1 MDKAILS
8 INIGS
13 SSKKYSLY
21 KEGILLFDA
30 HFEKDNDAFEV
41 TYGKAEPVSISKNV
55 FSDSLSA
62 FYNAIKKE
70 KSLESIDVDHLL
82 VGMRIVAPGEYFS
95 EDRVI
100 DTTFMKNLEKV
111 AKEDVVHILPIQ
123 KELERIRELFGK
135 TKVYAVSDSSFHS
148 TMCDEAKKYALPKKI
163 QRDSGI
169 RRYGYHG
176 ISLSG
181 VTVSLKEK
189 LGYLPDKIIMCHL
202 GSGASITAL
211 KAGKSID
218 TSMGYSPLEG
228 LVMSSRVGSID
239 AGAVLALLEYK
250 TKEELQDFFYKECG
264 LLGISGISNDMRL
277 LIDKAA
283 SGHIGAIDA
292 IDSFVYAI
300 QKHIG
305 MYVSVLGGVDL
316 IVFSGTIGERSFILR
331 DKICS
336 KLAWLNVHIDEQ
348 KNKYATSGEYI
359 SVWGSLGVYVAH
371 SDEDK
376 EIARRVLFLQNN
388 K

>member
-21 KEGILLFDA
+21 KGDVLLFDA
-30 HFEKDNDAFEV
+30 HFEKDKDAFEV
-41 TYGKAEPVSISKNV
+41 TYGKSEPVSISKNV
-55 FSDSLSA
+55 FNDSLSA
-62 FYNAIKKE
+62 FYNAVKKDA
-70 KSLESIDVDHLL
+70 SLQKIDTESPLI
-82 VGMRIVAPGEYFS
+82 GIRIVAPGEFFA

-100 DTTFMKNLEKV
+100 DATFMKNLEKV
-111 AKEDVVHILPIQ
+111 AQEDVAHILPIQ
-123 KELERIRELFGK
+123 KELERIQELFGK
-135 TKVYAVSDSSFHS
+135 TKVYAISDSAFHN
-148 TMCDEAKKYALPKKI
+148 TMCEEAKHYALPKKI
-163 QRDSGI
+163 EKEYGL

-181 VTVSLKEK
+181 ITESLHSK
-189 LGYLPDKIIMCHL
+189 LGYLPDKIIICHL

-211 KAGKSID
+211 KAGKSVD

-228 LVMSSRVGSID
+228 LVMSSRIGSID
-239 AGAVLALLEYK
+239 AGAVLALLQHK

-264 LLGISGISNDMRL
+264 LLGVSGTSNDMRV
-277 LIDKAA
+277 LIDKEKA
-283 SGHIGAIDA
+283 GHKGSKEAIDA
-292 IDSFVYAI
+292 FVYAI
-300 QKHIG
+300 QKYIG
-305 MYVSVLGGVDL
+305 TYVSVLGGVDL

-331 DKICS
+331 DRICS
-336 KLAWLNVHIDEQ
+336 KLSWLNVHIDEQ
-348 KNKYATSGEYI
+348 KNSEAKSGDYI

-376 EIARRVLFLQNN
+376 EIARRVLLLQ